1 VARPGSPR
9 STLLRSTL
17 ARARLARLVLPRPGL
32 APVAGARIG
41 PAAIRPAAIPLGEI
55 PPGEVPLGGIAY
67 APVARIAIM
76 CASVVGRRVAL
87 ARGIGLRV
95 APPGIAPPGIA
106 PALVTMARPG
116 TRLVRVERGVL
127 VELAWPVRFRPV
139 QLRAVQRGI
148 GPGGATIAGP
158 AGPTLSSGT
167 PGRPAILPERL
178 GGGIRACGGGIP
190 PIRPAPAG
198 ASAWPKIRPGHA
210 TIRRARIRIVP
221 SWLGHLVSDVSR

>member
-1 VARPGSPR
+1 MARPGSPR

-95 APPGIAPPGIA
+95 APPGIA

>member
-9 STLLRSTL
+9 SILLRSTL
-17 ARARLARLVLPRPGL
+17 ARACLARLVLPRPGL

-41 PAAIRPAAIPLGEI
+41 PAEIPLGEV

-67 APVARIAIM
+67 APVARIGIT

-87 ARGIGLRV
+87 APVIGLRG
-95 APPGIAPPGIA
+95 APPGIAPPGIT
-106 PALVTMARPG
+106 PTLVTTARAG

-127 VELAWPVRFRPV
+127 VELAWPVRVRPV

-167 PGRPAILPERL
+167 PGRPAILPEGL
-178 GGGIRACGGGIP
+178 GGGIRARGGGIP

-198 ASAWPKIRPGHA
+198 ASARPKIRPRHA